1 VIAIKIVFLFQIEL
15 FIYLYFFYFIDILH
29 FFLSES
35 VDAFINNKIGKL
47 FGMSFAY
54 EKCFKRLHI
63 SINYA
68 TDLEIH
74 ASGFSSFSD
83 ETILLPLTHCLII
96 IFLKIK

>member
-1 VIAIKIVFLFQIEL
+1 MIAIKIVFLFQIEL
-15 FIYLYFFYFIDILH
+15 FYILNL
-29 FFLSES
+29 FLSES